1 MEKQRLAAAERNNAT
16 PDYAV
21 NLVNLQ
27 NHKQEAKPITVAV
40 SRALDALLAAPVT
53 LTVHASQCCQPH
65 LSPSLYTYMQVG
77 TVTVT
82 PTLSLCTVSQS
93 CHGSDGTSLKSSS
106 QHSQPLQALSCA
118 QSSHPLSLHVRWYT
132 CTKSSHGLL
141 VVRRKSRY
149 LQTGNK

>member
-27 NHKQEAKPITVAV
+27 NHKEAKPITVAV

-65 LSPSLYTYMQVG
+65 LSPSLYMQV
-77 TVTVT
+77 
-82 PTLSLCTVSQS
+82 SSVS
-93 CHGSDGTSLKSSS
+93 
-106 QHSQPLQALSCA
+106 
-118 QSSHPLSLHVRWYT
+118 
-132 CTKSSHGLL
+132 
-141 VVRRKSRY
+141 
-149 LQTGNK
+149 